1 MKEIAKCSCRH
12 LKMPHYQ
19 NKSAVAEGKFP
30 FLDVSGGTLKDHQA
44 LSVSG
49 FGQDQL
55 VRTISVWKY

>member
-1 MKEIAKCSCRH
+1 
-12 LKMPHYQ
+12 MPHYQ